1 MVTGRVS
8 QKGGILTSA
17 GRPPDQ
23 DTGRVGYSRRIA
35 SRNSKKPVW
44 PDTPPTESDRLSYA
58 EAEPEPF
65 WLSGPRPA
73 VRPPLDGPAEADLV
87 VVGGGLTGL
96 WAAIQARQRDPERA
110 VVLIE
115 RRRLAIGA
123 SGRNGGF
130 MSSSLVHGIG
140 NGLARFPDEIPLLE
154 RLGLENLA
162 EIKRTIDEQAI
173 ACDLVSPGAIE
184 IAYTEHQFA
193 ELPEVRDELERH
205 GHQAELLDTDALR
218 AEVASPLFYGGLWQ
232 KTGECQVD
240 PVKLTDGL
248 ADLAESLG
256 VVIHE
261 QTEMTGLAKSG
272 PGVTVTTEN
281 GSVKAAGALLAT
293 SAFRSPVRAIRSRVV
308 PVFDYVLVT
317 EPLSPAQWD
326 SIGWA
331 NRQGL
336 SDSANRFHY
345 FRRTADD
352 RILWGGFDA
361 IYHYGG
367 RVEDDYYQRDQ
378 SFAGLAQRF
387 FAAFP
392 QLEGIRFSHRWGGAI
407 DTCSRFFAFYGTAH
421 DGRVA
426 YAVGHTGLG
435 VGASRFS
442 AGVGLDLL
450 DGRENEVTRLDYTR
464 KKPIPFPPEPIRWG
478 TIQFTRNRLA
488 AADHN
493 NGERGLWL
501 NTLDRLTDPTPDR
514 PDP

>member
-1 MVTGRVS
+1 MPS
-8 QKGGILTSA
+8 
-17 GRPPDQ
+17 Q
-23 DTGRVGYSRRIA
+23 DTARVGYSRLIA
-35 SRNSKKPVW
+35 SRNPKAPVW
-44 PDTPPTESDRLSYA
+44 PDSPPTESDRLSYA
-58 EAEPEPF
+58 EAEPVPF
-65 WLSGPRPA
+65 WLSGPRPP
-73 VRPPLDGPAEADLV
+73 VRPPLEGGTETDLV

-96 WAAIQARQRDPERA
+96 WAAVQARQRDPDRS
-110 VVLIE
+110 VILIE
-115 RRRLAIGA
+115 REHLAIGA

-130 MSSSLVHGIG
+130 MSYSLVHGIG

-154 RLGLENLA
+154 RLGLENL
-162 EIKRTIDEQAI
+162 EQIKQTISENAI
-173 ACDLVSPGAIE
+173 DCDLASPGAIE
-184 IAYTEHQFA
+184 IAYTPHQFA
-193 ELPEVRDELERH
+193 ELPETRDELERH
-205 GHQAELLDTDALR
+205 GHEAELLDTEAVR
-218 AEVASPLFYGGLWQ
+218 AEVDSPLFHGGLWQ

-261 QTEMTGLAKSG
+261 ETGMTGLAKAG
-272 PGVTVTTEN
+272 TGVKVTTGH
-281 GSVKAAGALLAT
+281 GSIEAAGALLAT
-293 SAFRSPVRAIRSRVV
+293 SAFQSPVRAIRRRVV

-317 EPLSPAQWD
+317 EPLSPAQWE

-367 RVEDDYYQRDQ
+367 RVEEGYYQRDR

-450 DGRENEVTRLDYTR
+450 DGEENEVTGLDYTR
-464 KKPIPFPPEPIRWG
+464 TKPIPFPPEPVRWG
-478 TIQFTRNRLA
+478 AIQFTRNRLA

-493 NGERGLWL
+493 NGERGFWL
-501 NTLDRLTDPTPDR
+501 NTLDRLGLGFDS
-514 PDP
+514 

>member
-1 MVTGRVS
+1 V
-8 QKGGILTSA
+8 
-17 GRPPDQ
+17 
-23 DTGRVGYSRRIA
+23 
-35 SRNSKKPVW
+35 PVW
-44 PDTPPTESDRLSYA
+44 PDSPPTDSDRRSYA
-58 EAEPEPF
+58 DAEPVPF
-65 WLSGPRPA
+65 WLSRPRPA
-73 VRPPLDGPAEADLV
+73 ARPPLEGRSETDLL

-96 WAAIQARQRDPERA
+96 WAAIQAKQRDPGRG
-110 VVLIE
+110 VTLIE
-115 RRRLAIGA
+115 GNRLATGA

-140 NGLARFPDEIPLLE
+140 NGLARFPDEVPLLE
-154 RLGLENLA
+154 RLGMENLDRIRQTIA
-162 EIKRTIDEQAI
+162 EHGID
-173 ACDLVSPGAIE
+173 CDLLSPGAIE
-184 IAYTEHQFA
+184 IAYTAHQFEDLSA
-193 ELPEVRDELERH
+193 VRDELERY
-205 GHQAELLDTDALR
+205 GHDAELLDTEAVR
-218 AEVASPLFYGGLWQ
+218 AEVDSPLFHGGLWQ
-232 KTGECQVD
+232 KTGESQVD

-261 QTEMTGLAKSG
+261 ETGMTALAKAG
-272 PGVTVTTEN
+272 AGVGVTTER
-281 GSVKAAGALLAT
+281 GSIDAAGALLAT

-317 EPLSPAQWD
+317 EPLSPAKWQ
-326 SIGWA
+326 SIGWTG
-331 NRQGL
+331 RQGL

-367 RVEDDYYQRDQ
+367 RVEDGYYQRDQ

-392 QLEGIRFSHRWGGAI
+392 QLEGIHFSHRWGGAI
-407 DTCSRFFAFYGTAH
+407 DTCSRFFAFYGTAYG
-421 DGRVA
+421 GRVA

-450 DGRENEVTRLDYTR
+450 DGTESEVTKLDYTR
-464 KKPIPFPPEPIRWG
+464 TKPVPFPPEPVRWG
-478 TIQFTRNRLA
+478 AIQFTRNRLA

-493 NGERGLWL
+493 NGERGIWL
-501 NTLDRLTDPTPDR
+501 RTLDRLGLGFDS
-514 PDP
+514 